1 MKASKTT
8 KKIPHR
14 DFAQRMALAAD
25 GNPHIPGIN
34 YGRLGWVAE
43 QFQTKFDR
51 TITNESVRK
60 WFAGEAYPRKTVMP
74 QLAAIL
80 GVDEGWLA
88 SGGEASDPR
97 ARRLQNAQADGAVN
111 VLAGFIKM
119 NGSAPAFP
127 DENDQRAESQK
138 VDLYAIIRGAQ
149 YSIHVCL
156 EQDGEFRVP
165 IEALDT
171 VVIGVRPTAPL
182 SCDFYEL
189 DRERVE
195 SSGVRKGGSFVVAAD
210 AGWRKIESF
219 AERL

>member
-1 MKASKTT
+1 
-8 KKIPHR
+8 
-14 DFAQRMALAAD
+14 MALAAQ
-25 GNPHIPGIN
+25 GNPHMPGIN

-43 QFQTKFDR
+43 QFQKKFNR
-51 TITNESVRK
+51 KISNETVRK
-60 WFAGEAYPRKTVMP
+60 WFAGESYPRSTVMP

-80 GVDEGWLA
+80 GVEEAWLA
-88 SGGEASDPR
+88 TGGGEVTDPR
-97 ARRLQNAQADGAVN
+97 ARRLRNAQADGVVN

-127 DENDQRAESQK
+127 DENDQRAEAQK
-138 VDLYAIIRGAQ
+138 VHLYAIIRGAQ
-149 YSIHVCL
+149 YSFHACL

-165 IEALDT
+165 IEALDV

-189 DRERVE
+189 DREKIE
-195 SSGVRKGGSFVVAAD
+195 TLGTRKGGSFVVAAD